1 MEQVILEMQRITK
14 RFGSLIANDGINFDL
29 RKGEVH
35 ALLGENGAGKTTLM
49 NVLFGIYIP
58 EEGEILLNGKPFH
71 VSNPKDAISNGI
83 GMVHQHFMLIPPLTV
98 LQNIV
103 LGQDCSLAKM
113 DMDTPRKKVEQL
125 CQQYNFR
132 VDLDA
137 KVKNISVG
145 AQQRVELIK
154 TLYRGA
160 DILILDEPTA
170 VLTPTEVEELFEMLR
185 NFVKQ
190 GKSIILISHKL
201 WEVKKLADRVTVL
214 RNGSNIG
221 TANIADVGEKDLAAM
236 MVGKEVSLKYEK
248 TPLLYQQ
255 NIVEVQNLYVKG
267 HSLASSLK
275 GICFGVRKGEILA
288 IAGVDGNGQSAL
300 AESLMGLVPVQ
311 QGKVL
316 FDGMDI
322 TKTRTRKRIEKGM
335 VYVPEDRSTQGLI
348 MDFTISE
355 NLVLNCFDRSPYTVN
370 GFFNG
375 KRMRMNGT
383 EKVEEFDIRP
393 RQPDSPV
400 RAFSGGNQQKVI
412 LAREFSSNPKLVI
425 ASQPTR
431 GLDIGA
437 SEFVHKKLLQ
447 AKAEGV
453 GVLLISADLDEILAV
468 ADRVLVINEGK
479 IMGEFIPGEIGYDDI
494 GLMMGGIQQKPTEGE
509 VGA

>member
-1 MEQVILEMQRITK
+1 MEQVILEMHRITK
-14 RFGSLIANDGINFDL
+14 RFGSLIANDGIDFDL

-71 VSNPKDAISNGI
+71 LSNPKDAISQGI

-103 LGQDCSLAKM
+103 LGQDCSLAKI
-113 DMDTPRKKVEQL
+113 DMKVPRQRVEEL
-125 CQQYNFR
+125 CRQYNFQ

-137 KVKNISVG
+137 KVRDISVG

-185 NFVKQ
+185 SFVKQ

-214 RNGSNIG
+214 RNGRNIG
-221 TANIADVGEKDLAAM
+221 TVNIADVGEKDLASM

-248 TPLLYQQ
+248 TPLLYRQ
-255 NIVEVQNLYVKG
+255 NIAEVQNLHVKG
-267 HSLASSLK
+267 HSLASSLR
-275 GICFGVRKGEILA
+275 GISFGVRKGEILA

-316 FDGMDI
+316 FDGVDI
-322 TKTRTRKRIEKGM
+322 TKMKTRKRIESGIA
-335 VYVPEDRSTQGLI
+335 YVPEDRSTQGLI
-348 MDFTISE
+348 KEFTVGE
-355 NLVLNCFDRSPYTVN
+355 NLILNCFDRPPYTVN
-370 GFFNG
+370 GIFNG
-375 KRMRMNGT
+375 NKMRQNGV
-383 EKVEEFDIRP
+383 EKVEEFDVRP
-393 RQPDSPV
+393 RNSEAPV
-400 RAFSGGNQQKVI
+400 RSFSGGNQQKVV
-412 LAREFSSNPKLVI
+412 LAREFSYHPKLVI

-447 AKAEGV
+447 AKRGRYWR
-453 GVLLISADLDEILAV
+453 AV
-468 ADRVLVINEGK
+468 DFCG
-479 IMGEFIPGEIGYDDI
+479 PG
-494 GLMMGGIQQKPTEGE
+494 
-509 VGA
+509 